1 MGVCAS
7 LAACL
12 CFLYACAYCVLR
24 RINMMMMMKLRA
36 IARPRPAVE
45 SSACDLGNAVG
56 PNSIQH

>member
-1 MGVCAS
+1 M
-7 LAACL
+7 
-12 CFLYACAYCVLR
+12 